1 MVDLSSYRVYLFDI
15 DGTLLVSGGAGSKAV
30 FGTFTE
36 DFAVQPADIPKG
48 TSFCGRTDLG
58 ILTDMFGVLGIELT
72 ESTMTQFYHSY
83 TARLKD
89 ELAKQECQPLPMV
102 LETISGLQGAA
113 TPSRLGP
120 DRIEAAITIMTGNC
134 RKGAEIKLAAYG
146 LDGYFDL
153 DMGGYGDDF
162 LRRNDLA
169 RSTLR
174 SLQGRFDQLKPSE
187 ILVIGDTVAD
197 IECAHAIGADCLA
210 VATGSF
216 SLDLLAAAKPR
227 YLAESFA
234 RVTWQKKKAP

>member
-1 MVDLSSYRVYLFDI
+1 MVDLTSYRVYLFDI

-30 FGTFTE
+30 YSTFTE

-58 ILTDMFGVLGIELT
+58 ILTDMFGALTIELT
-72 ESTMTQFYHSY
+72 DSTMVRFYQSY

-89 ELAKQECQPLPMV
+89 ELAKQDCDPLPKV
-102 LETISGLQGAA
+102 REALCELTGAA
-113 TPSRLGP
+113 PPPETGP
-120 DRIEAAITIMTGNC
+120 ARAEAVVTIMTGNC

-146 LDGYFDL
+146 LDSYFDL

-162 LRRNDLA
+162 LLRNDLA
-169 RSTLR
+169 RATFLA
-174 SLQGRFDQLKPSE
+174 LQGRLDDLKPSE

-216 SLDLLAAAKPR
+216 PLDVLAAAGPR
-227 YLAESFA
+227 YMAESFEG
-234 RVTWQKKKAP
+234 VIW